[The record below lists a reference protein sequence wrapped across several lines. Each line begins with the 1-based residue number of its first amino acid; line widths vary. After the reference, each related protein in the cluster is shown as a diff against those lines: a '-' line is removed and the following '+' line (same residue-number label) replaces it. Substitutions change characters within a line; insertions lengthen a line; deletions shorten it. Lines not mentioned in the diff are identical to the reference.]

1 MSRWQPC
8 KRREFIRRLKKLNFT
23 GPYYGA
29 KHQFMVYQ
37 RNRLAIPS
45 NKEYSVPQLKMML
58 SEVESIINQEISL
71 EKWNK
76 LAK

>member
-1 MSRWQPC
+1 
-8 KRREFIRRLKKLNFT
+8 
-23 GPYYGA
+23 
-29 KHQFMVYQ
+29 MVYQ